1 MGALLLTILGVVN
14 ADNGDVIE
22 LYREEAMCVAP
33 GRGALYRSKE
43 SGATIPG
50 CWRPDSIQ
58 GTPAVRV
65 NWLDVD
71 RTDFPTYIITPVK
84 AS

>member
-22 LYREEAMCVAP
+22 LYREEGVCVAP

-50 CWRPDSIQ
+50 CWR
-58 GTPAVRV
+58 GTVIEGTRAIRV
-65 NWLDVD
+65 NWFDVD
-71 RTDFPTYIITPVK
+71 RTDFPFYVVMPAK
-84 AS
+84 EM